1 MAQDIQTTARRLLA
15 SIRLLNGA
23 IALGISD
30 KAGSIV
36 PGKQADLIIVEGDPS
51 KNISD
56 IRKVSLVFKN
66 GIGYNSKRLFE
77 SVKGKVG
84 FY

>member
-1 MAQDIQTTARRLLA
+1 M
-15 SIRLLNGA
+15 NGA
-23 IALGISD
+23 IALNLEKKI
-30 KAGSIV
+30 GSLEI
-36 PGKQADLIIVEGDPS
+36 GKQADLIVIEGDPS

-56 IRKVSLVFKN
+56 IRKISLVFKN
-66 GIGYNSKRLFE
+66 GIGYSSKRLFE